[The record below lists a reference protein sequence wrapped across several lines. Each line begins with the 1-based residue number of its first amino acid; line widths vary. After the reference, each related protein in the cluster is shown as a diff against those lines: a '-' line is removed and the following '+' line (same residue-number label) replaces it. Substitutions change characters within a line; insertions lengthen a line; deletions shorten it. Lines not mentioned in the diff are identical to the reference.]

1 MNIRN
6 EHVAWA
12 SGTNTEGNS
21 GMVKHNGKLAIVG
34 AGSVGTS
41 LAYAAL
47 IRGSAPE
54 VALYDLNA
62 AKAEAEVLDLAHGT
76 QFTASSVITGGGDIS
91 AVAGAAV
98 VVITA
103 GAKQEPGQTRL
114 DLAGTNVAILEQLM
128 PRLLEQAPDAVYV
141 LVTNPCDVLTVAA
154 QKISGLP
161 AGRVFS
167 SGTVLDTSRLRWLLA
182 RRAGVAMASV
192 HASMVGEHG
201 DTEFPV
207 WSSATIGPVPIR
219 EWTVGGKCVFDD
231 AHLAEVAH
239 EVTNAA
245 YAVIAGKGAT
255 NYAIGLSGAR
265 IVEALLRAENAVLPV
280 STVLDGPYGISGV
293 ALSLPSIVGTGGV
306 SAVLEAPL
314 DEREHAAL
322 RHSAETLR
330 STLATLG
337 I

>member
-1 MNIRN
+1 M
-6 EHVAWA
+6 EQPVPAP
-12 SGTNTEGNS
+12 SGS
-21 GMVKHNGKLAIVG
+21 RLAIVG

-47 IRGSAPE
+47 IRGTARH
-54 VALYDLNA
+54 VALFDVNA

-76 QFTASSVITGGGDIS
+76 QFTAAAATVDGGGDIS
-91 AVAGAAV
+91 VTEGADV

-103 GAKQEPGQTRL
+103 GAKQAPGQTRL
-114 DLAGTNVAILEQLM
+114 DLAGTNVRILEQLM
-128 PRLLEQAPDAVYV
+128 PQLLAHAPDAVYV

-154 QKISGLP
+154 QKITGLP

-182 RRAGVAMASV
+182 HRAGVSVSSV

-207 WSSATIGPVPIR
+207 WSGARIGPVPIR
-219 EWTVGGKCVFDD
+219 DWTVDGGRLFTPGY
-231 AHLAEVAH
+231 LAETAR
-239 EVTNAA
+239 EVTQAA
-245 YAVIAGKGAT
+245 YKVIAGKGAT

-265 IVEALLRAENAVLPV
+265 IVEALLRDEKAVLPV
-280 STVLDGPYGISGV
+280 STVLAGQYGIDGV
-293 ALSLPSIVGTGGV
+293 ALSLPSVVGRGGV
-306 SAVLEAPL
+306 RAVLDTPL
-314 DEREHAAL
+314 DDGEHASL
-322 RHSAETLR
+322 HHSAETLR
-330 STLATLG
+330 QSLSSLG